1 MNWGLSDELKVA
13 FPDII
18 PEDKCIME
26 IPKIPSPEWIAGF
39 TSAEGS
45 FFVNIRESSASL
57 LKKKVLL
64 NFIITQHIN
73 EEQLMRNFIEYF
85 GCGNIYFS
93 GQGVYYRVTKF
104 SEMNDKVIS
113 FFKKHKVLGVKYKD
127 FEDLC
132 IVAELM
138 KTKAHLTKQ
147 GFDQIQ
153 LIKDRMNTRREFI
166 SDEYDG
172 SDKPHLMDLRCTL
185 RGFERNGDIKLGFN
199 MQQGW
204 NSYVK
209 IPSKQ
214 FGLNKFSTYNSTIV
228 NPGVW
233 SGRTDVRVHLV

>member
-1 MNWGLSDELKVA
+1 
-13 FPDII
+13 
-18 PEDKCIME
+18 
-26 IPKIPSPEWIAGF
+26 
-39 TSAEGS
+39 
-45 FFVNIRESSASL
+45 VNIRESSASL

-73 EEQLMRNFIEYF
+73 EEQLMRNFIEYV

-199 MQQGW
+199 MQQG
-204 NSYVK
+204 
-209 IPSKQ
+209 
-214 FGLNKFSTYNSTIV
+214 
-228 NPGVW
+228 
-233 SGRTDVRVHLV
+233 